1 MHKDWERLSSAEVH
15 SLDITRNQ
23 EISCEWWWNCCC
35 NLSLAYSCHL
45 RVMLSILWHVSAN
58 STRLDGL
65 LENTVTELMICIP
78 HPLRNHLDFTLTS
91 TRYFLHALILHP
103 MVLIFIQTIKEEPL
117 NRIFWQVKKE
127 SRPLPLYETCSS
139 NVFKTN
145 NIITTSMILPVK
157 WAQTRAIFF
166 FSTAVE
172 GKFTRV
178 STANHFHRDR
188 SVDVELNLDSPTT
201 CWSRSLSNDQLSPL
215 SLLVRTEASFATAAL
230 WVWSW
235 CKCSVM
241 RKKHT
246 KSDWH
251 NSEEG
256 NVVIFTKNCS
266 NQLGYEKKKQ
276 NKQTITTL
284 VHKLL
289 QLATIIII
297 IMDISMAHDP

>member
-1 MHKDWERLSSAEVH
+1 
-15 SLDITRNQ
+15 
-23 EISCEWWWNCCC
+23 
-35 NLSLAYSCHL
+35 
-45 RVMLSILWHVSAN
+45 MLSILWHVSAN

-166 FSTAVE
+166 FNSC
-172 GKFTRV
+172 GRQIYKG
-178 STANHFHRDR
+178 FH
-188 SVDVELNLDSPTT
+188 S
-201 CWSRSLSNDQLSPL
+201 QPL
-215 SLLVRTEASFATAAL
+215 SQRQVSGCGAEPGQPNNMLVEELVKRSTQPTFPP
-230 WVWSW
+230 
-235 CKCSVM
+235 CSY
-241 RKKHT
+241 R
-246 KSDWH
+246 SQLC
-251 NSEEG
+251 
-256 NVVIFTKNCS
+256 NCCTVS
-266 NQLGYEKKKQ
+266 VK
-276 NKQTITTL
+276 L
-284 VHKLL
+284 V
-289 QLATIIII
+289 QV
-297 IMDISMAHDP
+297 